1 MTTMV
6 DLFSAQ
12 MFLWGWVHCDP
23 HPGNIFIR
31 RLANG
36 HSELVLIDHGLYV
49 HMNPEFRHQYSL
61 FWKSLMTFD
70 NGTLKEVVNSWGVN
84 NPDIFASATL
94 MRPYE
99 GGDRSTSSR
108 IIGLTEGEKKKR
120 HYEMQQ
126 AMRKGIKEI
135 LGDEK
140 KWPRELI
147 FIGRNMRIVQ
157 GNNQYLGSPVNRIK
171 ITGNWASRALTE
183 DPNLPWTERWCNYGN
198 HIVFR
203 FVLLATDAYFYF
215 SKFKQF
221 LGKGKG
227 MDDDMD
233 EAMRKMAKEYGI
245 EMQHSVFDG

>member
-1 MTTMV
+1 M
-6 DLFSAQ
+6 S
-12 MFLWGWVHCDP
+12 
-23 HPGNIFIR
+23 
-31 RLANG
+31 
-36 HSELVLIDHGLYV
+36 
-49 HMNPEFRHQYSL
+49 PEFRHQYSL

-70 NGTLKEVVNSWGVN
+70 NKTLQEVVSSWGVN
-84 NPDIFASATL
+84 NADIFASATL

-108 IIGLTEGEKKKR
+108 IKGLTEAEKKKR
-120 HYEMQQ
+120 QYEMQL
-126 AMRKGIKEI
+126 AMRKGVKEI

-171 ITGNWASRALTE
+171 ITGNWASRSLAE
-183 DPNLPWTERWCNYGN
+183 DRHLNFSERWKNYGS
-198 HIVFR
+198 HILFKV
-203 FVLLATDAYFYF
+203 VLLMSDAYFYF

-227 MDDDMD
+227 MDDDV
-233 EAMRKMAKEYGI
+233 EEHVRKMAKDYGI
-245 EMQHSVFDG
+245 NMQHGVFEG